1 MNLLVLDIGGSS
13 IKIAVMDEKH
23 TIITRDKVKTPM
35 DGMDALFTCLDDIW
49 KRYGSQVEGLAIS
62 MPGVIDSAHGFAYT
76 GGALRYLENRPFA
89 KELSERYHIP
99 VWIGNDAKCAAIA
112 EVGYGALQG
121 VEDAIV
127 IILGTGI
134 GGCLIKDGKVYNG
147 KHFSSGEVSSLH
159 INVQNPIGETNKR
172 WRISGILGLREIA
185 QRYLE
190 TDEELSGEAF
200 FQLVNEGNEKAIAAL
215 KEYAT
220 SLAVALF
227 NIQAIYDGEVIA
239 IGGGISAQPKLIEEV
254 KAAFTQ
260 IAKNEPVYVPEIVPC
275 AFRNDANLIGAYYQY
290 QNMKLS
296 DE

>member
-112 EVGYGALQG
+112 EVGY
-121 VEDAIV
+121 
-127 IILGTGI
+127 IL
-134 GGCLIKDGKVYNG
+134 
-147 KHFSSGEVSSLH
+147 
-159 INVQNPIGETNKR
+159 
-172 WRISGILGLREIA
+172 IS
-185 QRYLE
+185 Y
-190 TDEELSGEAF
+190 
-200 FQLVNEGNEKAIAAL
+200 
-215 KEYAT
+215 
-220 SLAVALF
+220 
-227 NIQAIYDGEVIA
+227 
-239 IGGGISAQPKLIEEV
+239 
-254 KAAFTQ
+254 
-260 IAKNEPVYVPEIVPC
+260 
-275 AFRNDANLIGAYYQY
+275 
-290 QNMKLS
+290 
-296 DE
+296 

>member
-13 IKIAVMDEKH
+13 IKIAVMDENRN
-23 TIITRDKVKTPM
+23 IITRDKVTTPM
-35 DGMDALFTCLDDIW
+35 EGMEALFTCLDNIW
-49 KRYGSQVEGLAIS
+49 NRYGNQVEGLTIS
-62 MPGVIDSAHGFAYT
+62 MPGVIDSEHGYAYT
-76 GGALRYLENRPFA
+76 GGALRYLEKRPFA
-89 KELSERYHIP
+89 HELSERYHVP

-127 IILGTGI
+127 VILGTGI
-134 GGCLIKDGKVYNG
+134 GGCLIKDGKVHNG

-159 INVQNPIGETNKR
+159 LDVHHPIGETCNW

-190 TDEELSGEAF
+190 TDEEINGEAF
-200 FQLVNEGNEKAIAAL
+200 FQYVNEGNEKAIAAL

-220 SLAVALF
+220 SLAMALF
-227 NIQAIYDGEVIA
+227 NIQAIYDGETIA
-239 IGGGISAQPKLIEEV
+239 IGGGISAQPKLIE
-254 KAAFTQ
+254 AIQTAFIK
-260 IAKNEPVYVPEIVPC
+260 IAENEPVYVPEIVPC

-296 DE
+296 DH

>member
-159 INVQNPIGETNKR
+159 MNVHHPIGETYNW

-275 AFRNDANLIGAYYQY
+275 AFCNDANLIGAYYQY

>member
-13 IKIAVMDEKH
+13 IKIAVMDENRN
-23 TIITRDKVKTPM
+23 IITRDKVTTPM
-35 DGMDALFTCLDDIW
+35 EGMDALFVCLDDIW
-49 KRYGSQVEGLAIS
+49 KCYGNQVEGLAIS
-62 MPGVIDSAHGFAYT
+62 MPGVIDSEHGFAYT
-76 GGALRYLENRPFA
+76 GGALRYLEKCPFA
-89 KELSERYHIP
+89 KELSERYHAP

-121 VEDAIV
+121 VGDAIV

-134 GGCLIKDGKVYNG
+134 GGCLIKDGKVHNG

-159 INVQNPIGETNKR
+159 MDVHHPMKETYNWWK
-172 WRISGILGLREIA
+172 ISGISGLRETA

-190 TDEELSGEAF
+190 TSEDLSGEAF
-200 FQLVNEGNEKAIAAL
+200 FQLVNEGNEKAIDAL

-227 NIQAIYDGEVIA
+227 NLQAIYDGERIA
-239 IGGGISAQPKLIEEV
+239 IGGGISAQPKLIEEI

-260 IAKNEPVYVPEIVPC
+260 IAENEPVYVPEIVPC

>member
-13 IKIAVMDEKH
+13 IKIAVMDETCH
-23 TIITRDKVKTPM
+23 IITRDKVTTPM
-35 DGMDALFTCLDDIW
+35 DKMDTLFTCLDDIW
-49 KRYGSQVEGLAIS
+49 NRHGNQVEGLAIS
-62 MPGVIDSAHGFAYT
+62 MPGVIDSEHGFAYT

-89 KELSERYHIP
+89 KELSKRYHVP

-121 VEDAIV
+121 VRDAIV
-127 IILGTGI
+127 VILGTGI
-134 GGCLIKDGKVYNG
+134 GGCLIKDGKVHNG

-159 INVQNPIGETNKR
+159 LDVHHPIGETYNW

-200 FQLVNEGNEKAIAAL
+200 FQFVNEGNEKANAAL

-227 NIQAIYDGEVIA
+227 NIQAIYDGESIA
-239 IGGGISAQPKLIEEV
+239 IGGGISAQPKLIEEI
-254 KAAFTQ
+254 KTAFIQ

-290 QNMKLS
+290 HNMKLS
-296 DE
+296 DQ